1 MYLDLEGKTL
11 AELREEAKK
20 LGIKR
25 ISGMKKDELLKN
37 IKIAIHEINVA
48 EAAEKNEKSVAESAN
63 KQDKSEKRRRKTRN
77 SKKTIN
83 LSSLNH
89 RKMKNPKKRIR
100 RIRKKNSPIRH
111 LPKAK

>member
-48 EAAEKNEKSVAESAN
+48 EAAEKNEKSAAEGAN
-63 KQDKSEKRRRKTRN
+63 KQDKSEKTEKN
-77 SKKTIN
+77 EKFEKNNI

>member
-48 EAAEKNEKSVAESAN
+48 EAAERTKNRLPKVQIN
-63 KQDKSEKRRRKTRN
+63 RINPKKRRKTRN